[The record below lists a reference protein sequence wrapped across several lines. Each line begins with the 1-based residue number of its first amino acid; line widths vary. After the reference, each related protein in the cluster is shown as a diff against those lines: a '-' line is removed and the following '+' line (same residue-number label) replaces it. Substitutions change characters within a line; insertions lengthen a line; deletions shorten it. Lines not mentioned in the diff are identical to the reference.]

1 MGLHADSDLRP
12 PSPRKRREH
21 KHPAHA
27 ARAPAHRRYSR
38 FVGLM
43 KVVLPALA
51 VVLLGLVLA
60 WPRLTSTEDRFQ
72 LGFSA
77 LSPSSV
83 ESLSMVNAR
92 FFGINARNQ
101 PFTVTADVATED
113 DPGSGIIVLDQPKA
127 DFTTMSGA
135 GVYLEAR
142 RGFYYQK
149 QQLLDLEGEVN
160 MFHDHGYE
168 LHTEKARLDLKRS
181 TAEGNVPVIGQ
192 GPQGRIDGQGFRI
205 LEKGAQILVTGK
217 SSLNLKGAGSK

>member
-1 MGLHADSDLRP
+1 MALRADSDMRP
-12 PSPRKRREH
+12 PLPKRRREH
-21 KHPAHA
+21 QRPIHA
-27 ARAPAHRRYSR
+27 GRVPAHRRYSR

-43 KVVLPALA
+43 KVVLPSLA
-51 VVLLGLVLA
+51 VVLLGLVVA
-60 WPRLTSTEDRFQ
+60 WPRLTATEDRFQ
-72 LGFSA
+72 LSFSA
-77 LSPSSV
+77 LSPNSV

-92 FFGINARNQ
+92 YFGVNARNQ

-113 DPGSGIIVLDQPKA
+113 DPNSGVIVLDQPKA
-127 DFTTMSGA
+127 DFTTLKGA
-135 GVYLEAR
+135 GIYLEAR

-149 QQLLDLEGEVN
+149 QQILDLEGEVN
-160 MFHDHGYE
+160 MFHDDGYE

-181 TAEGNVPVIGQ
+181 TAEGNVAVTGQ

>member
-1 MGLHADSDLRP
+1 MGLHADSNTRP
-12 PSPRKRREH
+12 APPRKRGKREH
-21 KHPAHA
+21 PT
-27 ARAPAHRRYSR
+27 ARVPAHRRYSR

-43 KVVLPALA
+43 KIVLPSLA

-60 WPRLTSTEDRFQ
+60 WPRLKSTEDRFQ

-92 FFGINARNQ
+92 FFGINSRNQ

-127 DFTTMSGA
+127 DFLTPKGE

-142 RGFYYQK
+142 RGSYYQK
-149 QQLLDLEGEVN
+149 QQMLDLEGEVSV
-160 MFHDHGYE
+160 FHDNGYE
-168 LHTEKARLDLKRS
+168 LHTEKARLDLKSS
-181 TAEGNVPVIGQ
+181 TAEGNVPVTGQ